1 VKQVNDE
8 IEGIFFVFSFLFSIE
23 RRAEER
29 AWQIRMRGQ
38 RRRSVVLAGRRQR
51 SRERLAAMR
60 QELLSSTTTR
70 RTNASIF
77 LFFFFQ
83 RFAVKWWGN
92 FGDFFF

>member
-1 VKQVNDE
+1 MRLR
-8 IEGIFFVFSFLFSIE
+8 GFFFVFSFLFSIE

-60 QELLSSTTTR
+60 QELLSSTTMR

-77 LFFFFQ
+77 LFFFFPALCSQ
-83 RFAVKWWGN
+83 MVGKFW
-92 FGDFFF
+92 